1 MNNNNYIKICKFR
14 ESDLIRK
21 DNFVIFVGDD
31 LGASM
36 CRIEPRRSRKFVPRC
51 HIADYDNY
59 LYMPADVVPRD
70 ENYYRYPKPVDAAYM
85 EKWHWLETKR
95 THPYKGEN
103 YDKRIRD

>member
-1 MNNNNYIKICKFR
+1 MNNNYIKICKFR

-36 CRIEPRRSRKFVPRC
+36 CRIEPRRSRKFVPAC

-59 LYMPADVVPRD
+59 LFMPADVVPRD

-95 THPYKGEN
+95 TRPYKGEN